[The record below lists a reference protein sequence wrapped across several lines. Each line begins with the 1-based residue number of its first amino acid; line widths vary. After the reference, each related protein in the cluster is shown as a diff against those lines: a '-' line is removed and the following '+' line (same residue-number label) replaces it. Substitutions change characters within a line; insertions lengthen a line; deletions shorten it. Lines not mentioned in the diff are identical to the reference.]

1 MADVT
6 DEGSKLVRLYYEQ
19 FLTAPGDLQIADRIM
34 APDVV
39 FNNPIS
45 PDGIHGLPAYKEF
58 ALRWYGGFPD
68 RVFTIDDLLEQGDK
82 VAASFTITG
91 THRGVFM
98 GAAPTGG
105 HITVRG
111 MNMFRIEG
119 GLIKEVNA
127 FFDPHQLLAPLG
139 LDG

>member
-1 MADVT
+1 MAD
-6 DEGSKLVRLYYEQ
+6 EGTKLVHTYYEE
-19 FLTAPGDLQIADRIM
+19 FLTAPGDLQIADKIM

-45 PDGIHGLPAYKEF
+45 PNGIHGLPAYKEF

-68 RVFTIDDLLEQGDK
+68 RVFTIDDLLEQDDK

-98 GAAPTGG
+98 GAAPTGE
-105 HITVRG
+105 HIEVRG
-111 MNMFRIEG
+111 MNIFRIED
-119 GLIKEVNA
+119 GLIKEVTA
-127 FFDPHQLLAPLG
+127 FFDPGQLLKPLG
-139 LDG
+139 LGA